1 MRMAITG
8 TGTEQ
13 DPFIV
18 HSYDELKYACEQ
30 HGSTYEKF
38 YTKLANDINCNDYGD
53 DWEWETITLG
63 SNASGANKNNCVD
76 LNGHTIK
83 NVYIKNGNGLFTSNS
98 TASGDLKNGKILNVF
113 GNSPSKILTKVSVE
127 NISMSMQLG
136 TPSSTLFDSNIIK
149 NSAFYIVVTNAD
161 NRTIFY
167 CVNAGVKN
175 IDMYIELYNCGQNT
189 RIFHGGSHS
198 NADID
203 SVRAIGAM
211 KIPVGG
217 EPPEPISGIWTYG
230 KATNSVFDI
239 DMTDF
244 NYAGIS
250 VNPQGL
256 FGSTGD
262 NTTVINWDKVPHES
276 SGDYTASGYLK
287 ATSTEQMKI
296 GAELRSLGFLVVN
309 VEG

>member
-30 HGSTYEKF
+30 HGNTYTKF
-38 YTKLANDINCNDYGD
+38 YTKLANDIDCNDYGV

>member
-1 MRMAITG
+1 MAITG

-30 HGSTYEKF
+30 HGSTYTKF
-38 YTKLANDINCNDYGD
+38 YTKLANDIDCNDYGVN
-53 DWEWETITLG
+53 WEWETITLG

-76 LNGHTIK
+76 LDGHTIK

-136 TPSSTLFDSNIIK
+136 SPSATPFDSNIIK
-149 NSAFYIVVTNAD
+149 NSAFYIIITNAD
-161 NRTIFY
+161 SRTIFY
-167 CVNAGVKN
+167 CAGAESHKN
-175 IDMYIELYNCGQNT
+175 IDIYIELYNCTQNV
-189 RIFHGGSHS
+189 RIFHGGSHA

-203 SVRAIGAM
+203 SIRAIGTM

-217 EPPEPISGIWTYG
+217 EPPTPTSGIWTYG